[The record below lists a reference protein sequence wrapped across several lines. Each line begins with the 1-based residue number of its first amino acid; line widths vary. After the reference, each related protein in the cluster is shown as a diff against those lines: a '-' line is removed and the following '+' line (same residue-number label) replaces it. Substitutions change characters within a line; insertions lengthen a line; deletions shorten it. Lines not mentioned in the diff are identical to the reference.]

1 MGSPEYPKWL
11 LDTQEDVCFGLAG
24 NLKKLMIEG
33 NPKLV
38 MHFDG
43 IASDSAYAYSLLL
56 PFKPHRR
63 QDGTEAM
70 WVARL
75 RSFDSGVSFK
85 GSDVSIGDATITET
99 GDIDFDNMK
108 SHYAVNPKEKE
119 ITDFESAIGAFRES
133 IQSREFSAE
142 EIVAAL
148 LKSLR
153 ERNPDGITMLR
164 IHLEDALTALGN
176 T

>member
-1 MGSPEYPKWL
+1 
-11 LDTQEDVCFGLAG
+11 
-24 NLKKLMIEG
+24 
-33 NPKLV
+33 
-38 MHFDG
+38 
-43 IASDSAYAYSLLL
+43 
-56 PFKPHRR
+56 
-63 QDGTEAM
+63 
-70 WVARL
+70 
-75 RSFDSGVSFK
+75 
-85 GSDVSIGDATITET
+85 
-99 GDIDFDNMK
+99 MK